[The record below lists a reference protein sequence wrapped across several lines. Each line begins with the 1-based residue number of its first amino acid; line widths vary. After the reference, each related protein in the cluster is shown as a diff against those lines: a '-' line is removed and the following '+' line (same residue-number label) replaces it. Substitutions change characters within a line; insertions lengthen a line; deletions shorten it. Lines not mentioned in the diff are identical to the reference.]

1 MYRIFAVGG
10 MALLAALALQPAE
23 ARAGTHVGVGIGLG
37 LGGGYYPAP
46 YERGYPVY
54 DPYDDYADDGDYI
67 SCGEGRRIVRDYGF
81 YQVRPTR
88 CGGSVYRYEAVKRHR
103 LWSVKVSARS
113 GRIISAYVVDDGY

>member
-1 MYRIFAVGG
+1 MYRIFAAGG

-37 LGGGYYPAP
+37 LGGGYYPSP
-46 YERGYPVY
+46 YQRGYPIY
-54 DPYDDYADDGDYI
+54 DPDDDYGDDADYI

-81 YQVRPTR
+81 YRVRPTR
-88 CGGSVYRYEAVKRHR
+88 CGGSVYRYEAVKRDR

-113 GRIISAYVVDDGY
+113 GRIISAYVVDDDY